1 MANCSKLAFGRQ
13 LEGSPG
19 RPAFFRLR
27 GLFLWGIV
35 IASASREA

>member
-27 GLFLWGIV
+27 GLGLPLDRTTLGNIG
-35 IASASREA
+35 